1 MIEKVQEITGM
12 DRKSKAG
19 ITGFTSLHPNTLMN
33 HNSSAGLNM
42 EHNPF
47 AIQLNHEV
55 PIDRVGTN

>member
-1 MIEKVQEITGM
+1 M

-33 HNSSAGLNM
+33 HNLSAGLNM

-55 PIDRVGTN
+55 PIDRVGTNEPL